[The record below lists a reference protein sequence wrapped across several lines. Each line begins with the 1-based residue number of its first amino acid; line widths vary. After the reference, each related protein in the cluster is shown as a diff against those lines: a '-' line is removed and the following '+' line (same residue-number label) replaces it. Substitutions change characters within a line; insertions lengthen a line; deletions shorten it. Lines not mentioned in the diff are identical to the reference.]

1 MPPTNPT
8 SCRTAPLWLR
18 MSCAYEAQFRNH
30 VGKRTILRA
39 LFRTAALWG
48 RPFVARMQNGILL
61 AIAPAEALEPWS
73 VGWSC
78 FRSGVWEPHI
88 ERALNRFLR
97 PGDVGYD
104 IGANLGYFSAVMGRA
119 VGPTG
124 VVVSLEPVAEA
135 AWVPSAIATSLTHF
149 GQYRLFRLGEKAT
162 EAIDLARVEPSAQ
175 GYFAVLAVP

>member
-8 SCRTAPLWLR
+8 SYRTAPLWLR

-30 VGKRTILRA
+30 IGKRTILRA

-78 FRSGVWEPHI
+78 FRSGVWEPHR

-124 VVVSLEPVAEA
+124 VVVSLEPVAETFSRLVLCRELNA
-135 AWVPSAIATSLTHF
+135 MP
-149 GQYRLFRLGEKAT
+149 QMRLFQLAAGAANGFT
-162 EAIDLARVEPSAQ
+162 EMRFNSRDTGNASTYS
-175 GYFAVLAVP
+175 G